1 MAATY
6 HRATQDIGNIVALEH
21 VNVTI
26 PDQRPATAFY
36 LAGMGFTRD
45 PYVMVGL
52 DNMWVNIGRS
62 QCHLPTGDP
71 QRLRGTIGIVVPD
84 LGQLAQ
90 RLKKV
95 APLLAGTQFGF
106 QAHADRVEAT
116 CPWGNR
122 FRCHAPGPEFGPTE
136 LGLPYV
142 EFEVPRGAADG
153 IARFYR
159 EALGAIAVIEQRGGD
174 TVACVDAGTAQKLLF
189 RETDTP
195 PPPYD
200 GHHIQIYIADFS
212 GPHRFLLERG
222 LITEESNEHQYRFRD
237 LVDVGSGRPLFTIE
251 HEVRSLRNPLY
262 ARPLV
267 NRNPAQTNTA
277 YLRGHD
283 AFRGTF

>member
-1 MAATY
+1 MTETY
-6 HRATQDIGNIVALEH
+6 DRTRGDTGNIVALEH

-36 LAGMGFTRD
+36 IAGMGFTRD
-45 PYVMVGL
+45 PYVQVGL

-62 QCHLPTGDP
+62 QCHLPNGNP

-84 LGQLAQ
+84 LAALAQ

-95 APLLAGTQFGF
+95 TPWLKDTQFTF
-106 QAHADRVEAT
+106 QVYADRVEAT

-122 FRCHAPGPEFGPTE
+122 FRCHAPGPEFGPAD
-136 LGLPYV
+136 LALAYV
-142 EFEVPRGAADG
+142 EFEVPRGAAAG

-159 EALGAIAVIEQRGGD
+159 EALGSAATNDARGGD
-174 TVACVDAGTAQKLLF
+174 AIARVDAGASQQLLF
-189 RETDTP
+189 RETSDP
-195 PPPYD
+195 LPPYD
-200 GHHIQIYIADFS
+200 NHHIQIYIADFS
-212 GPHRFLLERG
+212 GPHRFLNERG

-237 LVDVGSGRPLFTIE
+237 IVDLDSGKLLFTIE

-267 NRNPAQTNTA
+267 NRNPAQTNAA
-277 YLRGHD
+277 YVRGHD
-283 AFRGTF
+283 AFRGTY

>member
-1 MAATY
+1 MTATY
-6 HRATQDIGNIVALEH
+6 NRATQDIGNIVALEH

-45 PYVMVGL
+45 PYIMVGL
-52 DNMWVNIGRS
+52 NNMWINIGRS
-62 QCHLPTGDP
+62 QCHLPTGGP

-90 RLKKV
+90 RLEKV
-95 APLLAGTQFGF
+95 APQLAGTQFGF
-106 QAHADRVEAT
+106 EAYADRIEAT

-122 FRCHAPGPEFGPTE
+122 FRCHAPSPEFGAME

-142 EFEVPRGAADG
+142 EFDVPRTTADG

-159 EALGAIAVIEQRGGD
+159 EALHATAVIEQRTGD
-174 TVACVDAGTAQKLLF
+174 AVASVDAGADQKLYF
-189 RETDTP
+189 RETAGE

-200 GHHIQIYIADFS
+200 NHHIQIYISDFS
-212 GPHRFLLERG
+212 GPHRFLSERG

-237 LVDVGSGRPLFTIE
+237 LIDLDSGRALFTIE

-267 NRNPAQTNTA
+267 NRNPAQTNVD
-277 YLRGHD
+277 YVRGQD
-283 AFRGTF
+283 AFRGTY